1 VTFGKYIINI
11 ADIYVINIVICK
23 VKAIY
28 FMNLRSVDLNLL
40 TVFDAVMAEGN
51 ITRAAE
57 KIGMS
62 QPAMSIAISRFK
74 HIAKDELFERT
85 GRGVRP
91 TPRALELSGPV
102 RRALD
107 IISETLEP
115 GAAFDVRRSDRAFNV
130 VFSGFGEVVML
141 PTLMRQ
147 LEQLE
152 SRVRINTR
160 NVFHSNVEK
169 EMHYGNV
176 DLHLW
181 IVPIESN
188 DITCTQIG
196 VTNEVCLVRKDHP
209 TVGDFISVE
218 EFAALRHVVYH
229 MPGEYGP
236 SLNDRELWRMG
247 LKREHGMSIHS
258 YFDAPRVLSYTD
270 MICTMPQILGRHFA
284 RAHNLKVVP
293 SPLQIEFPVYMIW
306 PKSLDNDQGHKWLR
320 QTLIEIFTKEQQQAN

>member
-1 VTFGKYIINI
+1 
-11 ADIYVINIVICK
+11 
-23 VKAIY
+23 
-28 FMNLRSVDLNLL
+28 MNLRSVDLNLL
-40 TVFDAVMAEGN
+40 TVFDAVMTEGN

-91 TPRALELSGPV
+91 TPRALELASPI

-107 IISETLEP
+107 IVSDALEHGSEFDIS
-115 GAAFDVRRSDRAFNV
+115 RSDRAFNV

-147 LEQLE
+147 LEAAGSQ
-152 SRVRINTR
+152 VRINTR
-160 NVFHSNVEK
+160 NVFHSNIEK

-181 IVPIESN
+181 VVPLESR

-196 VTNEVCLVRKDHP
+196 ITDEVCLVRKDHP
-209 TVGDFISVE
+209 TVGNSISIE
-218 EFAALRHVVYH
+218 EFAALRHIVYH

-236 SLNDRELWRMG
+236 SLIDRELWRLGM
-247 LKREHGMSIHS
+247 KRQHGMSIHS

-270 MICTMPQILGRHFA
+270 MVCSMPQMLGRHFA
-284 RAHNLKVVP
+284 RVHNLKMVP
-293 SPLQIEFPVYMIW
+293 SPLPIEFPVYMIW
-306 PKSLDNDQGHKWLR
+306 PRNLDNDEGHRWLR
-320 QTLIEIFTKEQQQAN
+320 ETLIDIYQKEETTEA